1 MAKFLNVSQNNQ
13 KYIILLIITDG
24 VISDMDDTI
33 DEIVKGSSLPLSII
47 IIGVGDANFDSMNI
61 LDGDDEPLY
70 SKKTKSYM
78 KSDIVQFVPFDE
90 FKNDL

>member
-70 SKKTKSYM
+70 SKKTKS
-78 KSDIVQFVPFDE
+78 
-90 FKNDL
+90 

>member
-78 KSDIVQFVPFDE
+78 KSDIVQFVPFDD